1 MVKDRLPELLQRS
14 SSVLS
19 TVSGTNGSALFQR
32 SSNVELKFAE
42 MSAPMD
48 AILNPYSE
56 IRVQLA
62 QISANLETMSR
73 MVQTINI
80 RNFNEKEM
88 DELRTQNLKMGNQL
102 MNKFKEF
109 KANMPPENDFTLE
122 ARMKRTLFYGLY
134 QSYIQIWTKNEEF
147 LQLYERKLKKNL
159 EMHSKIMNCNSTE
172 EEIEEL
178 IANKTTNLFVGN
190 ILEETE
196 NERRTLRDLMDRFNE
211 LKKLEKSIEDVH
223 ALFLR
228 IQTLVMEQSE
238 TINRVEFVA
247 QQATHFVDKG
257 QNKLQKAES
266 LKKKALKK
274 KFWLIGIAL
283 AVLIVLILIGIYL

>member
-1 MVKDRLPELLQRS
+1 M
-14 SSVLS
+14 
-19 TVSGTNGSALFQR
+19 
-32 SSNVELKFAE
+32 AE
-42 MSAPMD
+42 KSAPMD

-62 QISANLETMSR
+62 QISANLETMNR

-109 KANMPPENDFTLE
+109 KANMPADNDFTLE

-134 QSYIQIWTKNEEF
+134 QSYIQIWTRNEEF

-247 QQATHFVDKG
+247 LQATHFVDKG
-257 QNKLQKAES
+257 QHKLQKAES

-274 KFWLIGIAL
+274 KFWLISIAV
-283 AVLIVLILIGIYL
+283 AVLVILVLIGIYL

>member
-14 SSVLS
+14 GSVLS
-19 TVSGTNGSALFQR
+19 TVSASNGAALFQR
-32 SSNVELKFAE
+32 SSNIELKLAE

-62 QISANLETMSR
+62 QISANLDTMNR

-109 KANMPPENDFTLE
+109 KSNMPPENDFTLE

-159 EMHSKIMNCNSTE
+159 EIHSKIMNCNSTE

-228 IQTLVMEQSE
+228 IQTLVMEQRE

-257 QNKLQKAES
+257 QHKLKKAET
-266 LKKKALKK
+266 LKQKALKK
-274 KFWLIGIAL
+274 KFWLIGIAV
-283 AVLIVLILIGIYL
+283 AVLVVLILIGIYL

>member
-1 MVKDRLPELLQRS
+1 
-14 SSVLS
+14 
-19 TVSGTNGSALFQR
+19 
-32 SSNVELKFAE
+32 
-42 MSAPMD
+42 
-48 AILNPYSE
+48 YSE

-62 QISANLETMSR
+62 QISANLETMNR

-109 KANMPPENDFTLE
+109 KSNMPPENDFTLE

-159 EMHSKIMNCNSTE
+159 EIHSKIMNCNSTE

-257 QNKLQKAES
+257 QHKLKKAET
-266 LKKKALKK
+266 LKQKALKK
-274 KFWLIGIAL
+274 KFWLIGIAV
-283 AVLIVLILIGIYL
+283 AVLVILILIGIYL